1 MPPVSRKSRLLWAAR
16 EHFSQFGSRGAR
28 IDGILETAQV
38 NKRHL
43 YDIFLTKEG
52 LYMAVLSEV
61 SREID
66 AAFTAESVRWPR
78 EIDAMYTA
86 FCEFLSAHRDF
97 VLLHHWEELSP
108 TLNGPRI
115 QETMASLWEKFE
127 TLVRGI
133 LGTTPD
139 DEAFRH
145 AATQARLWCKL
156 RVVDSAIASLKQS
169 RDDDTA
175 DAEDSVAHATTT
187 TPNAETITAE
197 QKIIYAQI
205 AQEIRKCFN
214 DIPSVSRY
222 HAINTKEKR

>member
-1 MPPVSRKSRLLWAAR
+1 
-16 EHFSQFGSRGAR
+16 
-28 IDGILETAQV
+28 
-38 NKRHL
+38 
-43 YDIFLTKEG
+43 
-52 LYMAVLSEV
+52 MAVLSEV

-197 QKIIYAQI
+197 QKIVYAQI